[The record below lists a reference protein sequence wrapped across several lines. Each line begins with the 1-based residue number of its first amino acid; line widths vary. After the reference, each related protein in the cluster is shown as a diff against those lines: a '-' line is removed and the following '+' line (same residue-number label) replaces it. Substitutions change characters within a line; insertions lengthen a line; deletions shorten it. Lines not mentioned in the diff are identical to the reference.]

1 MHPALKEEAARSFLA
16 LSGHQCIR
24 KEEKQPPL
32 PKGRR
37 CLFPE
42 DRPAL
47 RLLLQVLS
55 LLEWLSIQGPGARK
69 QHVGGNA

>member
-69 QHVGGNA
+69 RHVGGNA